1 MLENDINE
9 ALKQALKAGEKIKIS
24 SLRLL
29 INEIK
34 NKKIADRTEKLE
46 DEKVIGVIQK
56 MAKQRKDSIEQF
68 KKGNR
73 EDLAKK
79 ETEELAI
86 LEEYLPEQ
94 MSEDELTGIVAE
106 SIKAVGAT
114 SMKEMGGVMKE
125 VMGRVQGQAD
135 GKTVSE
141 LVKKL
146 LSQKT

>member
-9 ALKQALKAGEKIKIS
+9 ALKQALKAGEKVKIS

-34 NKKIADRTEKLE
+34 NKKIADRIEKLE

-68 KKGNR
+68 KKGDR
-73 EDLAKK
+73 LDLAKK
-79 ETEELAI
+79 ETEELAV

-94 MSEDELTGIVAE
+94 MSEEELAGIVAE
-106 SIKAVGAT
+106 SIEAVGAT
-114 SMKEMGGVMKE
+114 SMKEMGNVMKE

-135 GKTVSE
+135 GKKVSE

>member
-9 ALKQALKAGEKIKIS
+9 ALKQALKAGEKVKIS

-34 NKKIADRTEKLE
+34 NKKIADRVEKLE

-68 KKGNR
+68 KKGDR
-73 EDLAKK
+73 LDLAEK
-79 ETEELAI
+79 ETEELAV

-94 MSEDELTGIVAE
+94 MSEEELAGIVAE

-114 SMKEMGGVMKE
+114 SMKEMGNVMKE
-125 VMGRVQGQAD
+125 
-135 GKTVSE
+135 
-141 LVKKL
+141 L
-146 LSQKT
+146 LDIKEKANA